1 MRTKEVLV
9 VEDDE
14 DLLVLIDL
22 IRDYINETFSY
33 TYGLNEGGCDIS
45 ERVKSELRESIS
57 EILDN
62 LNGRPDWDGS

>member
-22 IRDYINETFSY
+22 IRDYTNETFSY
-33 TYGLNEGGCDIS
+33 T
-45 ERVKSELRESIS
+45 
-57 EILDN
+57 
-62 LNGRPDWDGS
+62 